1 MSKVYSKFHKM
12 MVDYHGTTADVV
24 QHMERVEF
32 VQKLRNEGRVA
43 VTVDH
48 KTNETVVMWGLVE
61 LRAPISEFPTPAI
74 HAQLLL
80 VFG

>member
-1 MSKVYSKFHKM
+1 MSTYYSKFHKM

-24 QHMERVEF
+24 ELMERVEF
-32 VQKLRNEGRVA
+32 VAELRRQRLVETWVS
-43 VTVDH
+43 H
-48 KTNETVVMWGLVE
+48 KTNETVIEFGDVQ